1 LYQNEPNPFREMT
14 TIGFTL
20 PEAMEA
26 KVTVFDMMGR
36 VIRIVEGEYVA
47 GYNEIQLLQQDLGTT
62 GVLYYRLDAGD
73 LSATGNA
80 NFSASKKLIIIE

>member
-1 LYQNEPNPFREMT
+1 MT
-14 TIGFTL
+14 KVGFTL
-20 PEAMEA
+20 PEAMDA
-26 KVTVFDMMGR
+26 KLTVFDMTGR
-36 VIRIVEGEYVA
+36 VIKIVEGAYEA
-47 GYNEIQLLQQDLGTT
+47 GYNEIELLQQDLGTS